1 MNKQMEEALVQAVT
15 MHFRAFQ
22 EFMGLTGNDIGMSLK
37 LSSSF
42 TAGIMQSGNTNE
54 EGNADKEKGKK
65 LFDVINGNS
74 GMTS

>member
-1 MNKQMEEALVQAVT
+1 MDKQMEEAVVQVVI

-22 EFMGLTGNDIGMSLK
+22 EFMKLTGNDIGMSLK

-42 TAGIMQSGNTNE
+42 TAGLMQSKDADE
-54 EGNADKEKGKK
+54 EKEKAKK
-65 LFDVINGNS
+65 LFDVINENS